1 MGGPLWVASPR
12 DRNGLL
18 DERCFLLRKPGDLDL
33 LKLMLAFSFGDKGR
47 LDKYWCLLCLIEA
60 VGPRLSSMW
69 LGIGPP
75 SEKYGAAQPE
85 LRLRRALRS
94 VLPACWARRPAE
106 MGSAARCRVV

>member
-1 MGGPLWVASPR
+1 MGGPPWVASPR

-47 LDKYWCLLCLIEA
+47 LVKYWCLLCLIEA

-75 SEKYGAAQPE
+75 PTLCPPWNRSNESSMTEGG
-85 LRLRRALRS
+85 RRYYYCL
-94 VLPACWARRPAE
+94 LF
-106 MGSAARCRVV
+106 